1 MQPNSYYGF
10 GMTPLQQS
18 QSQPQAPAQPS
29 VKPAKKHNGL
39 TPVVILLLLVCLGL
53 GAYILIDKFV
63 LKKAPEVIVEQ
74 SSTSISESLSKLK
87 LPESGEARDQELAKA
102 LAGRIFIADAAHEQ
116 TLKFDNNV
124 EYTFDYYKDPASD
137 IRKVLPSTAHGNYT
151 VSNNVISLQ
160 SGDRFTVTDDYLI
173 KTDDNFSHNLNVVY
187 FDAQQMKTAYTSINN
202 AFDTYITN
210 QAKVNKGS
218 IAADRTYIDFS
229 TIVCKIGDSRL
240 TNADNYYCSTD
251 YTLYVTKDTADK
263 AIADSQKQEEPKAD
277 ENKEEKKDENKD
289 EKKEEKIVY
298 KNFIDYCEK
307 NLNKAEFTKG
317 GTCKEDYSIRANANI
332 IVRITDGEYRITG
345 LFR

>member
-74 SSTSISESLSKLK
+74 SSTSISEPLSKLQ

-102 LAGRIFIADAAHEQ
+102 LVGRIFVADAAHEQ
-116 TLKFDNNV
+116 TLKFDSNV
-124 EYTFDYYKDPASD
+124 EYTFDYYKDPTAD
-137 IRKVLPSTAHGNYT
+137 IRKVLPSTTHGNYSLKNDT
-151 VSNNVISLQ
+151 VSLQ
-160 SGDRFTVTDDYLI
+160 SGDRFAITEDYLI
-173 KTDDNFSHNLNVVY
+173 KTGDDLSHNQNVIY
-187 FDAQQMKTAYTSINN
+187 FDAQQVKTAYTNINN

-218 IAADRTYIDFS
+218 ITADRTYIDFG
-229 TIVCKIGDSRL
+229 TIICKVGDSRL
-240 TNADNYYCSTD
+240 TNADNYYCSAS
-251 YTLYVTKDTADK
+251 YTLYATKDAADK
-263 AIADSQKQEEPKAD
+263 AIADSQKQEEPKTD
-277 ENKEEKKDENKD
+277 EKKDENKD
-289 EKKEEKIVY
+289 EKKEEKVVY
-298 KNFIDYCEK
+298 KNFVDYCEK

-317 GTCKEDYSIRANANI
+317 GTCKDDYSIRANANI